1 MGYNSQQMLMA
12 ATKDK
17 TIGRNIVYLSETL
30 TLQDIKNG
38 MLKKWL
44 RSLIDK
50 KLMPD
55 NRLNQLHDDLIA
67 PEAVAMIAEREF
79 LLELKKNL
87 GSDSWPTD
95 KRWDTKVGFSN
106 WSGIKVKAF
115 RIGTTNFY
123 VKRVIEIDLSRHYL
137 FGNEEAGRKGTIP
150 TTLKALTHLRKLN
163 LCYNFIVGHIPPS
176 IVELPE
182 LTEVRLEFNHLS
194 GNLPK
199 GMSALKNLKKLS
211 IDHNKIGGKIDELA
225 QLPAI
230 TDLNIHENLFSELIP
245 ETMADNNALTHFWFY
260 GNNLS
265 MGPEVTKREKASAD
279 WKSQE

>member
-1 MGYNSQQMLMA
+1 MLMA

-17 TIGRNIVYLSETL
+17 TLVQPIYLPEDLSI
-30 TLQDIKNG
+30 QDVVNGKLLKRLKSLEGANSIEKGLLNKIYEESIK
-38 MLKKWL
+38 
-44 RSLIDK
+44 
-50 KLMPD
+50 P
-55 NRLNQLHDDLIA
+55 
-67 PEAVAMIAEREF
+67 VALEMAAEREF
-79 LLELKKNL
+79 LLELKRNL

-95 KRWDTKVGFSN
+95 KQWDTKKGYSS
-106 WSGIKVKAF
+106 WSGIKVKDV
-115 RIGTTNFY
+115 RVGKTNFY
-123 VKRVIEIDLSRHYL
+123 ARRVVEIDLSRHYL

-150 TTLKALTHLRKLN
+150 SSLGMLTHLRKLN
-163 LCYNFIVGHIPPS
+163 LCYNFIVGSIPPS
-176 IVELPE
+176 IVKLTE

-194 GNLPK
+194 GTLPK

-211 IDHNKIGGKIDELA
+211 IDHNKIGGRIDELA

-230 TDLNIHENLFSELIP
+230 TDLNIHENLFSGQIP

-265 MGPEVTKREKASAD
+265 MGPKVAKREKASAQ